1 VPARSVRWSEAAQ
14 RDLDDI
20 IGYIAGDSSLNAER
34 VLDRLED
41 QAKSL
46 EHFAERGRRIPELA
60 LRKRSQRT
68 NWRELLVRP
77 WRIVYAIEGD
87 VVLVLAI
94 VDGRR
99 DFRGWLAGRSPAD
112 LSRRTP

>member
-1 VPARSVRWSEAAQ
+1 MTARAVRWSEAA
-14 RDLDDI
+14 RHDLDDI
-20 IGYIAGDSSLNAER
+20 IDYIAGDNSLNAER

-41 QAKSL
+41 QAASL

-60 LRKRSQRT
+60 PRKRSQRT

-87 VVLVLAI
+87 MVLVLAI

-99 DFRGWLAGRSPAD
+99 DFRGWLTGRSTAD